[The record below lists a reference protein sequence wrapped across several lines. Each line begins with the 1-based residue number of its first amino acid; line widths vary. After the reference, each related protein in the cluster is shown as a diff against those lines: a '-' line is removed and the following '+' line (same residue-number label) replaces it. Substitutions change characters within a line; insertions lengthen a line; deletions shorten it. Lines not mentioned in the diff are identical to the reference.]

1 MIWSKLKQRVEDRF
15 SDNLHGRLKIYETRQ
30 RMGHNHNLGE
40 IWLTLDKERIFST
53 SDMKGWQRV
62 QAMLQEGRSY
72 SQAFDKTAAEGTLPV
87 YQSNALLFDSLSM
100 TVEEMLESNSVLI
113 RGLAIADK
121 RCGRRRLEKV
131 ETDLENEHEFVQ
143 RIFLE
148 RAQRQTNSVDCKVER
163 ETID

>member
-1 MIWSKLKQRVEDRF
+1 M
-15 SDNLHGRLKIYETRQ
+15 
-30 RMGHNHNLGE
+30 
-40 IWLTLDKERIFST
+40 
-53 SDMKGWQRV
+53 
-62 QAMLQEGRSY
+62 
-72 SQAFDKTAAEGTLPV
+72 PV

-131 ETDLENEHEFVQ
+131 ETDLENEHEFIQ

-148 RAQRQTNSVDCKVER
+148 RAQRQTNSVNCKVER

>member
-1 MIWSKLKQRVEDRF
+1 MMWSKLKQRVEDRF

-100 TVEEMLESNSVLI
+100 TVEEMLVSNSVLI

-121 RCGRRRLEKV
+121 RCRRRRLEKV
-131 ETDLENEHEFVQ
+131 ETDLENEHEFIQ
-143 RIFLE
+143 RIFLA
-148 RAQRQTNSVDCKVER
+148 RAQRQTNSVNCKVER

>member
-1 MIWSKLKQRVEDRF
+1 MMWSKLKQRVEDRF

-100 TVEEMLESNSVLI
+100 TVEEMLVSNSVLI

-131 ETDLENEHEFVQ
+131 ETDLENEHEFIQ

-148 RAQRQTNSVDCKVER
+148 RAQRQTNSVNCKVER